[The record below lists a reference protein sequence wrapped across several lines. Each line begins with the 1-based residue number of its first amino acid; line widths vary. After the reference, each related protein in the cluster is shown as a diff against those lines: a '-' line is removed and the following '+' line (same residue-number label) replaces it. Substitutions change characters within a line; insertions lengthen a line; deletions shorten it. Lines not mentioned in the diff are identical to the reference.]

1 MFPPCFRFD
10 NTGEIL
16 YYIRQKYSSETT
28 EQCMNVMGCSVVSVT
43 SVRIKQTEQA
53 KRRKDMF
60 KSFSMELAGRTLTV
74 EIGKVCAQANG
85 AAFMRYGDTTVL
97 STATAS
103 EKPREGIDFFPLSV
117 EFEEKMYAVGKIPG
131 GFNKREGKASENAV
145 LTSRVIDR
153 PMRPLF
159 PKDYRNDVTLNNMVM
174 SVDPECRPEIVAMLG
189 AAIATTISDIPFDG
203 PCAMT
208 QMGMIDGEFIV
219 NPSQKQWDEGDL
231 KLTVASTSQKVIMI
245 EAGANEIPED
255 KMIEAIYKCHE
266 VNQTLIAFI
275 NQIVAEVGKPKHE
288 YTSCAIPEEMF
299 AAIKELVPPEEMEE
313 AVFTDEKQVREENIN
328 KITERLEEAFAENE
342 EWLAILG
349 EAIYQYEKKTVRKM
363 ILKDH
368 KRPDGRA
375 INEIRP
381 LSAEVD
387 LIPRVHGSAMF
398 KRGQTQICDV
408 VTLAPLSEVQKIDGL
423 DENITEKR
431 YMHQYNFP
439 SYSVGETKVSRGPGR
454 REIGHGA
461 LAERAL
467 IPVLPSVDEF
477 PYAIRA
483 VSETF
488 ESNGSTS
495 MASTC
500 ASCMSLMAAGVPIKK
515 MVAGISCGLVTGDTD
530 DDYLVLTD
538 IQGLEDF
545 FGDMDFKV
553 TGTHDGITA
562 IQMDIKIHGL
572 TRPIV
577 EEAIR
582 RTREARLYIMD
593 EVMSKAIAEPRK
605 EVNVYAPKI
614 EQIVIDP
621 SKIGDVVGQKGKT
634 INEIIDRTGVK
645 IDINDDGA
653 VSICGTDKAKIEE
666 AIDMVKI
673 ITTDFEEGQILTGKV
688 VSIKEFGA
696 FLEFAPGKEGMVH
709 ISKIAKERINHVED
723 VLTLGDVVTVICLG
737 KDKMGRIS
745 FSIKDVPADAGK
757 SANA

>member
-1 MFPPCFRFD
+1 M
-10 NTGEIL
+10 
-16 YYIRQKYSSETT
+16 Y
-28 EQCMNVMGCSVVSVT
+28 
-43 SVRIKQTEQA
+43 
-53 KRRKDMF
+53 
-60 KSFSMELAGRTLTV
+60 KSYSMELAGRTLTV
-74 EIGKVCAQANG
+74 DIGRVAAQANG
-85 AAFMRYGDTTVL
+85 AVFIKYGDTTVL

-103 EKPREGIDFFPLSV
+103 DKPRDGVDFFPLSV
-117 EFEEKMYAVGKIPG
+117 EFEEKMYSVGKIPG
-131 GFNKREGKASENAV
+131 GFNKREGKASENAI
-145 LTSRVIDR
+145 LTDRVIDR

-159 PKDYRNDVTLNNMVM
+159 PKDYRNDVTLNNLVM
-174 SVDPECRPEIVAMLG
+174 SVDPECRPEIVAMIGTAL
-189 AAIATTISDIPFDG
+189 AVHISDIPFDG

-208 QMGMIDGEFIV
+208 QMGLVDGEFIV

-231 KLTVASTSQKVIMI
+231 QLTVASTKEKVIMI

-255 KMIEAIYKCHE
+255 QMIEAIYKCHDI
-266 VNQTLIAFI
+266 NQTVIAFMD
-275 NQIVAEVGKPKHE
+275 QIRDEIGKPKHE
-288 YTSCAIPEEMF
+288 YESCAIPEQMF
-299 AAIKELVPPEEMEE
+299 EDIKKIVTPEQMEE
-313 AVFTDEKQVREENIN
+313 AVFTDEKQKREENIRA
-328 KITERLEEAFAENE
+328 ITEQLEEAFADNE
-342 EWLAILG
+342 EYLAVLG
-349 EAIYQYEKKTVRKM
+349 EAIYQYQKKTVRKM

-375 INEIRP
+375 INQIRP
-381 LSAEVD
+381 LAAEVD

-398 KRGQTQICDV
+398 TRGQTQICDV
-408 VTLAPLSEVQKIDGL
+408 VTLAPLSEIQKIDGL
-423 DENITEKR
+423 DANITTKR
-431 YMHQYNFP
+431 YMHHYNFP
-439 SYSVGETKVSRGPGR
+439 AYSVGETKVSRGPGR

-461 LAERAL
+461 LAEKAL
-467 IPVLPSVDEF
+467 VPVLPSIEEF
-477 PYAIRA
+477 PYTIRA

-500 ASCMSLMAAGVPIKK
+500 ASCMSLMAAGVPIKA

-530 DDYLVLTD
+530 DDFLVLTD

-553 TGTHDGITA
+553 TGTHKGITA

-577 EEAIR
+577 EEAIA

-605 EVNVYAPKI
+605 EVNEWAPKI
-614 EQIVIDP
+614 EQITIDP

-645 IDINDDGA
+645 IDITDDGA
-653 VSICGTDKAKIEE
+653 VSVCGTDKEMIAK
-666 AIDMVKI
+666 AIDMIKI
-673 ITTDFEEGQILTGKV
+673 ITTDFEQGQILEGTV

-696 FLEFAPGKEGMVH
+696 FIEFAPGKEGMVH
-709 ISKIAKERINHVED
+709 ISKIAEERINRVED
-723 VLTLGDVVTVICLG
+723 VLTLGDKVKVVCLG

-745 FSIKDVPADAGK
+745 FSMKDVKED
-757 SANA
+757 